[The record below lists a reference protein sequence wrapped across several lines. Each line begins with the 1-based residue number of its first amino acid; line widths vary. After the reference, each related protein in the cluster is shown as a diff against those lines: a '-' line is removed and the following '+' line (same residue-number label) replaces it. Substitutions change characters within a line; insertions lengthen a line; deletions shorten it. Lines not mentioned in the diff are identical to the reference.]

1 MDSKLKID
9 YRRERYSKKIFL
21 VFFVISILSLVYF
34 NLISVKQLD
43 LVLVQFPEIKVS
55 TRHMIAEHYKMS
67 VSVALFLVDIL
78 LVGPFAYLSY
88 YGGHIEPKR
97 VLPIFEKLSFFD
109 VGILQALVFTIVLD
123 SFHILILDSVS
134 SIKLTDGESYVI
146 LGFYLCI
153 VLLCAT
159 ITLIKI
165 YTYSSSQRRELAKY
179 AIKF

>member
-1 MDSKLKID
+1 MYL
-9 YRRERYSKKIFL
+9 
-21 VFFVISILSLVYF
+21 
-34 NLISVKQLD
+34 NLISVRQLN
-43 LVLVQFPEIKVS
+43 LVLEQFPEINVS
-55 TRHMIAEHYKMS
+55 TRHTIAEHYNLS

-109 VGILQALVFTIVLD
+109 IGILQALVFTINLD

-134 SIKLTDGESYVI
+134 SIKLTDGESYII
-146 LGFYLCI
+146 LGFNLCI
-153 VLLCAT
+153 VVLCAI
-159 ITLIKI
+159 ITFIKI
-165 YTYSSSQRRELAKY
+165 YTYSPSQRRELAKY